1 MSNVKRNQ
9 LSTLQVKN
17 AQPGFHTDGGG
28 LMIRVKPSGSKS
40 WVVRLT
46 LDGKRRMMGL
56 GAYPG
61 VSLREAR
68 EQAGELR
75 RAVRRGEDP
84 ADYLKARR
92 SDPRV
97 VATAIPTFAQAAE
110 RVIEL
115 RAPNWS
121 NARHASQWRESLRR
135 YALPVVGDRPV
146 DEIETVDV
154 LSILEPIWT
163 SKAETAGRVRQ
174 RMATILDYCVAAG
187 WTDQNPCN
195 GAVKAALPRRKRQRR
210 HHPAL
215 PYGEVAVGLV
225 AFREAVG
232 HEDTKLALEFLILT
246 AARSGEVRHATWEQ
260 IDLDAAVWTVPAENM
275 KMRRPH
281 RVPLSRQSLAILKTA
296 RRRTGGKGL
305 IFPSNRKKGQPFSSM
320 AFAMLLRRAG
330 YGHVTTHGF
339 RASFRTWTLEQTDA
353 PWAVAE
359 AALAH
364 NLGGGEVMA
373 YARSTMFKRR
383 ITLMEQWGNFISDA

>member
-1 MSNVKRNQ
+1 M
-9 LSTLQVKN
+9 T
-17 AQPGFHTDGGG
+17 
-28 LMIRVKPSGSKS
+28 
-40 WVVRLT
+40 
-46 LDGKRRMMGL
+46 GL

-61 VSLREAR
+61 VSLRNAR
-68 EQAGELR
+68 EQASELR
-75 RAVRRGEDP
+75 SAARRGEDP

-92 SDPRV
+92 P
-97 VATAIPTFAQAAE
+97 AAQPEGPAIPTFAEAAE
-110 RVIEL
+110 RVIAL
-115 RAPNWS
+115 RAPTWS
-121 NARHASQWRESLRR
+121 SARHATQWRESLRL
-135 YALPVVGDRPV
+135 YSLPAIGDRRI
-146 DEIETVDV
+146 DDIETADV
-154 LSILEPIWT
+154 LAILEPIWT

-174 RMATILDYCVAAG
+174 RMATIFDYCVAAG
-187 WTDQNPCN
+187 WIDQNPCN
-195 GAVKAALPRRKRQRR
+195 GAVKAALPRRTRQRR

-215 PYGEVAVGLV
+215 PYGEIAEALI
-225 AFREAVG
+225 AFREAAG

-246 AARSGEVRHATWEQ
+246 AARAGEVRHATWDM
-260 IDLDAAVWTVPAENM
+260 IDFEFAVWTVPAENM

-281 RVPLSRQSLAILKTA
+281 RVPLSRQALAILKTA

-305 IFPSNRKKGQPFSSM
+305 IFPSNRKKGQPFSNM

-383 ITLMEQWGNFISDA
+383 IALMEQWGSFVSDGLSQVQSQRRAT